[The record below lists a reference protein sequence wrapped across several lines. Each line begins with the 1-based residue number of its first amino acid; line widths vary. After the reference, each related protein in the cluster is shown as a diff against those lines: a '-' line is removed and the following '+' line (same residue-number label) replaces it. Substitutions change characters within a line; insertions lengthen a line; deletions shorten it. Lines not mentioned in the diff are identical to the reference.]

1 MTPDPK
7 APIRVLIV
15 RDAKPVREIRIDPR
29 RILRLGAIAFLA
41 AWLVPAMVLGGMTW
55 NARHERAA
63 LEANVASL
71 TQQATALSTNIAELE
86 RYAGVATTTPN
97 EGGPAAPT
105 PPDDANLG
113 EATGSFLADLG
124 ARFNSVATRVKT
136 RVADTRGTPSGT
148 PVPDA
153 RLSSSFGWRAN
164 PFTGEGA
171 EWHAGLDFPAPVG
184 TPVLATADGVV
195 EAVGVNG
202 GYGLAVVV
210 KNARGYSTIF
220 GHLQSA
226 SVKQGDAVARGD
238 TVGRVGSGGRSTGP
252 HVHYEVRR
260 DGRPV
265 NPTQVRAPSPSPS
278 TASPSTASPS
288 R

>member
-1 MTPDPK
+1 MTPEPK

-15 RDAKPVREIRIDPR
+15 RDAKPVREVRIEPR
-29 RILRLGAIAFLA
+29 RIVRLGASLFVA
-41 AWLVPAMVLGGMTW
+41 AWLVPAVVLGAMTW
-55 NARHERAA
+55 KARHERAT
-63 LEANVASL
+63 LEANVAAL
-71 TQQATALSTNIAELE
+71 TKQATALSTNIAELE
-86 RYAGVATTTPN
+86 RYAGLATTTPN
-97 EGGPAAPT
+97 EGGPGAPT
-105 PPDDANLG
+105 APEGADLG
-113 EATGSFLADLG
+113 DATGSFLADLG
-124 ARFNSVATRVKT
+124 ARFTSVASLVKT
-136 RVADTRGTPSGT
+136 RVADSRGTPSGT

-195 EAVGVNG
+195 DQVGVNG

-210 KNARGYSTIF
+210 RNARGYSTIF

-226 SVKQGDAVARGD
+226 AVKAGDAVARGD

-265 NPTQVRAPSPSPS
+265 NPSQVKVPAPSTNSS
-278 TASPSTASPS
+278 S

>member
-15 RDAKPVREIRIDPR
+15 RDAKPVRELRLEPR
-29 RILRLGAIAFLA
+29 RLARLGAVAFVA
-41 AWLVPAMVLGGMTW
+41 AWVIPAIVLGGMTW
-55 NARHERAA
+55 KARHERSK
-63 LEANVASL
+63 LEANVAAL
-71 TQQATALSTNIAELE
+71 TKQATALSTNIAELE

-105 PPDDANLG
+105 APDDADLG
-113 EATGSFLADLG
+113 DATGSFLADLG
-124 ARFNSVATRVKT
+124 ARFTSVAARVRT
-136 RVADTRGTPSGT
+136 RVADSRGTPSGT

-195 EAVGVNG
+195 EQVGVNG

-210 KNARGYSTIF
+210 QNTRGYSTIF

-226 SVKQGDAVARGD
+226 SVKAGQAVSRGD

-265 NPTQVRAPSPSPS
+265 NPTQVRVPTPTTSS
-278 TASPSTASPS
+278 TT